1 MTCDLLSFLYGHSTE
16 TATGAARIAM
26 SVNRPLLCSRSPV
39 LRDMWPISHV
49 IKSTEIECIA
59 EALLSLAQNPL
70 LLRMRDNERIQAAQ
84 WYSYPRTAARHV
96 IAIEQM
102 LGGNIDRRRVA

>member
-1 MTCDLLSFLYGHSTE
+1 LLAFLYGHSTE

-26 SVNRPLLCSRSPV
+26 SVNRPLLCSRSMV

-49 IKSTEIECIA
+49 VRSTEVECIA
-59 EALLSLAQNPL
+59 EAFLSLAQNPQL
-70 LLRMRDNERIQAAQ
+70 LHMRDIDRSRAAQ
-84 WYSYPRTAARHV
+84 WYSYPRVAARHV